1 MHPSPILTRLI
12 LMASIPLAIPPAWGQ
27 TLGGAG
33 GDQPPGAATI
43 VDEHRGAV
51 LLAEAAPPPFP
62 PPGPPARF
70 ADRPEGGPG
79 PLPPKGPP
87 PHGPRR
93 GPHEDIAA
101 QLARLETAIGI
112 RASQLDAWR
121 DFTDALIAVTAPPR
135 PPEPDATP
143 PAPGAP
149 ARKHVAFELP
159 QRLAA
164 DAVARG
170 RSAEA
175 LQRAIEALRSKL
187 TPEQLERVSLFE
199 ARIAPPP
206 PPLPEHGV
214 DGPPSPPSGR

>member
-27 TLGGAG
+27 PPGGAG
-33 GDQPPGAATI
+33 GDQTLGAAT
-43 VDEHRGAV
+43 VAAEHRGAV

-62 PPGPPARF
+62 PAAPPAKF
-70 ADRPEGGPG
+70 ADHPEGGPG

-87 PHGPRR
+87 PHGPHR

-112 RASQLDAWR
+112 RTSQLDAWR
-121 DFTDALIAVTAPPR
+121 DFTDALIAVTEPPR
-135 PPEPDATP
+135 PTEPDAAP

-149 ARKHVAFELP
+149 ARKRVAFELP

-164 DAVARG
+164 DAAARG
-170 RSAEA
+170 HSAEA

-187 TPEQLERVSLFE
+187 TPGQLERVALFE
-199 ARIAPPP
+199 ARIAPPS
-206 PPLPEHGV
+206 PPLAEHGV